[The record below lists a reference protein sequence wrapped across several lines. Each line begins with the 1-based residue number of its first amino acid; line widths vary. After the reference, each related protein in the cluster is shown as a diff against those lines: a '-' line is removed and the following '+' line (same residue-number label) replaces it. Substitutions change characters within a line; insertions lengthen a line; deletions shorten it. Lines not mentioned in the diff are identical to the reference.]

1 MTIDQ
6 SRLGQHVQ
14 EMMQEIED
22 DQEIPEEAE
31 IGRMITIV
39 EVVTPDGEFSNI
51 RMNSNARPYVAL
63 GLPRGGEGGADAD
76 DDGRLRPFPAPS
88 RLGQRTIMTVM

>member
-1 MTIDQ
+1 MGIDQ
-6 SRLGQHVQ
+6 SKLGQHIQ

-22 DQEIPEEAE
+22 DQDIPGDAE
-31 IGRMITIV
+31 IGRIITIV

-63 GLPRGGEGGADAD
+63 GFLEVAKEV
-76 DDGRLRPFPAPS
+76 
-88 RLGQRTIMTVM
+88 QMRTMMGS